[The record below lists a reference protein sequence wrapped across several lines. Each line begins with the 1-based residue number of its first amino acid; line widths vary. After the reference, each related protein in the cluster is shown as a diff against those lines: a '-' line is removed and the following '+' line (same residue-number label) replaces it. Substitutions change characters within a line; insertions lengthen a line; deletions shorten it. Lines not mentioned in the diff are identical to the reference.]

1 MGKKRFWGKIIL
13 ILIFFCLNSYTF
25 PGQPTAKKLL
35 FENDKILEV
44 QIVGDIGNISKDR
57 GKNKAYHPAKFIY
70 LKNNGDQITVDV
82 LLKTRGIFRL
92 NPRICNFPPLRL
104 KFKKQDVENTI
115 FKGIKKLKMVTH
127 CQNKKKLYQQY
138 LLREYLAYRLFNLF
152 TEMSFRV
159 RLVHVTYIDSGR
171 KNKKLKKYGFFIEPV
186 EMMAARNQCKYLKID
201 DSTLYTLDSKQSSF
215 LSVFQFMIGNTDWSY
230 IADHNVKRIIPESGG
245 ASLGVPY
252 DFDFSGIVDTLYAV
266 PTERAKSTST
276 KDRFFQGFCQ
286 PQAVFDQIFVRFEKH
301 KKEIY
306 SLYENF
312 PLIDKKYKK
321 ATLKFLDKFY
331 KIINT
336 PRLVKHYI
344 YKNCVEKTIK
354 K

>member
-1 MGKKRFWGKIIL
+1 MGKKIFWGKIML
-13 ILIFFCLNSYTF
+13 ILIFLCLSSYIF
-25 PGQPTAKKLL
+25 PGQSPAKKLL
-35 FENDKILEV
+35 FENDNILEV
-44 QIVGDIGNISKDR
+44 QIVGNIGKISKDR
-57 GKNKAYHPAKFIY
+57 GKNKAYHPAKIIY
-70 LKNNGDQITVDV
+70 LKNDGDQIAVDV
-82 LLKTRGIFRL
+82 LLRTRGIFRL

-104 KFKKQDVENTI
+104 KFKKQDVKNTI

-138 LLREYLAYRLFNLF
+138 LFREYLAYKLFNLF

-159 RLVHVTYIDSGR
+159 RLVHVTYINSGR

-186 EMMAARNQCKYLKID
+186 EMMADRNHCKYLKID
-201 DSTLYTLDSKQSSF
+201 DSTSYTLDSKQSSF
-215 LSVFQFMIGNTDWSY
+215 LSVFQFMIGNTDWSCMT
-230 IADHNVKRIIPESGG
+230 DHNVKRIIPTSGG

-266 PTERAKSTST
+266 PIEQAKSTST

-286 PQAVFDQIFVRFEKH
+286 PQAVFDQIFVRFENH

-321 ATLKFLDKFY
+321 ATFKFLDKFY

-336 PRLVKHYI
+336 LRLVKRYI
-344 YKNCVEKTIK
+344 YENCVEKTIK

>member
-230 IADHNVKRIIPESGG
+230 IADHNVKRIIPKTDSSRVF
-245 ASLGVPY
+245 ASPKPY
-252 DFDFSGIVDTLYAV
+252 L
-266 PTERAKSTST
+266 T
-276 KDRFFQGFCQ
+276 KYL
-286 PQAVFDQIFVRFEKH
+286 FVLKNIR
-301 KKEIY
+301 
-306 SLYENF
+306 
-312 PLIDKKYKK
+312 KKYIHCMK
-321 ATLKFLDKFY
+321 TFL
-331 KIINT
+331 
-336 PRLVKHYI
+336 
-344 YKNCVEKTIK
+344 
-354 K
+354 